1 MEQKLRELI
10 MKNKID
16 WRPLKLRAED
26 DSDLLVFSECIYNAI
41 LLPSEL
47 NYDYKSKQFAMAIER
62 FTWESA
68 GGKDYNLMQV
78 LSILLING
86 VEKVE
91 TKYYFKSNTIN
102 NLISISNIDNNI
114 LILLN
119 DDQVLNLKVIE
130 WSCILRD
137 VGKPCFPAVTPIH
150 LKND

>member
-1 MEQKLRELI
+1 MEQKLRELV

-16 WRPLKLRAED
+16 WRPLKLRAVD
-26 DSDLLVFSECIYNAI
+26 DRDLLIFSECIYDAI
-41 LLPSEL
+41 FLPSEL
-47 NYDYKSKQFAMAIER
+47 HYDHKTKQFAMAIER

-68 GGKDYNLMQV
+68 DGKDYNLMQV
-78 LSILLING
+78 LSILLVNG

-91 TKYYFKSNTIN
+91 TKDYLKNNTIN
-102 NLISISNIDNNI
+102 NLISISNVDNNI

-137 VGKPCFPAVTPIH
+137 VGKPWFPAITPTH
-150 LKND
+150 FKND